1 MRKFLIT
8 AALFTST
15 ALVSVGVALPASAT
29 TAACRSGPYVGFC
42 GTMVD
47 HENFPLAFDFRGH
60 GAANNAPII
69 GFPNL
74 DGDAGSDFVVFPYG
88 GGPGVMFIFAPYG
101 KITNMC
107 IANPAGGSSGNPGG
121 PFGLVLRPCNGS
133 VFQRF
138 AQRTVRQGAVV
149 LTSLADN
156 RIIQSNGQGAPLTAV
171 PLPATLT
178 GADVWSFAR

>member
-29 TAACRSGPYVGFC
+29 TAACRSGPYAGLC

-47 HENFPLAFDFRGH
+47 HQNFPLAFDSLGQS
-60 GAANNAPII
+60 AANNTPII

-74 DGDAGSDFVVFPYG
+74 NGDAGSDFVVLSY
-88 GGPGVMFIFAPYG
+88 PGLGVVFIFAPNG
-101 KITNMC
+101 EITNKC
-107 IANPAGGSSGNPGG
+107 ISNPAGGYIRNPGG

-138 AQRTVRQGAVV
+138 IKRSVGYHRNI
-149 LTSLADN
+149 LISLADH
-156 RIIQSNGQGAPLTAV
+156 RIIHSNGEGASLTVVRRPAL
-171 PLPATLT
+171 LP
-178 GADVWSFAR
+178 GKDVWSFAR

>member
-8 AALFTST
+8 VALFTST

-29 TAACRSGPYVGFC
+29 TAACRSGPYAGFC

-47 HENFPLAFDFRGH
+47 HENFPLAFDSLGQRV
-60 GAANNAPII
+60 ATNTPII

-74 DGDAGSDFVVFPYG
+74 DGDAGSDFVVLPYG
-88 GGPGVMFIFAPYG
+88 RRLGVMFIFAPNG
-101 KITNMC
+101 EITNMC
-107 IANPAGGSSGNPGG
+107 IANPAGGYFRDPGG

-138 AQRTVRQGAVV
+138 TRRYVGRDTLI

-156 RIIQSNGQGAPLTAV
+156 RIIQSNGEGASLTVVRV
-171 PLPATLT
+171 PALLS
-178 GADVWSFAR
+178 GNDLWSFSH